1 MLTLIGT
8 GHVFKIGETVSFL
21 VRQAWPDAVCVE
33 LDDLRYHVLTGDKE
47 AIRKDLEARGID
59 PDASQEER
67 MKNASPVFKQ
77 SAKYQEKVSE
87 KNKSSAGADMVA
99 AIGAAKSV
107 DASIICIDFD
117 AQQSL
122 TRMWDQMSRRE
133 KFRYRMSG
141 HLDNIFKKRRVDKTQ
156 KDYTKDQEAYI
167 ENMRKRYPTLVRVL
181 IDERNQHMAGQISKV
196 CSEHERVVA
205 VVGDAHVD
213 GLLKLLPSDL
223 KIRTVRLWE
232 LMDSERA
239 MQLKSEFWE
248 SN

>member
-1 MLTLIGT
+1 
-8 GHVFKIGETVSFL
+8 
-21 VRQAWPDAVCVE
+21 
-33 LDDLRYHVLTGDKE
+33 
-47 AIRKDLEARGID
+47 
-59 PDASQEER
+59 

-77 SAKYQEKVSE
+77 PAKYQEKVSE